1 VQRKL
6 HLSVTETR
14 TLLISRPQLSLSGSI
29 TKSLARGFRPA
40 QSEQDRSD
48 RKGSN
53 MDDAHKDQ
61 LEGKA
66 KEVEGKLTDDKT
78 REAEGKAQNTW
89 GDAKEKAE
97 DVADEARDRV

>member
-1 VQRKL
+1 
-6 HLSVTETR
+6 
-14 TLLISRPQLSLSGSI
+14 
-29 TKSLARGFRPA
+29 
-40 QSEQDRSD
+40 
-48 RKGSN
+48 

-78 REAEGKAQNTW
+78 REAEGKGQNTW

-97 DVADEARDRV
+97 GVADEVRDRV